1 MWICVFYN
9 VKMRVWWNGYVYL
22 MKRIHVFVYVRI
34 RARWIG
40 PLRLTDCSPC
50 ISWVYVGISRIL
62 CWHFVECS
70 PRIGNLFETHSRNVR
85 NVLVI
90 CMLHI
95 RYAKRGFL
103 RCKSMVFGVQ
113 KGGFYIAKT
122 PFLKCN
128 ILNKEHGTTK
138 CGIIYKV
145 YCHRILML
153 NLAEIRCSGIM
164 VWCAFWFLDMAN
176 TLQNGV

>member
-1 MWICVFYN
+1 MN
-9 VKMRVWWNGYVYL
+9 R
-22 MKRIHVFVYVRI
+22 
-34 RARWIG
+34 
-40 PLRLTDCSPC
+40 PLRLT
-50 ISWVYVGISRIL
+50 
-62 CWHFVECS
+62 ECS
-70 PRIGNLFETHSRNVR
+70 PRIFGMFATHFVGGRCIINNPFETHSRNVR
-85 NVLVI
+85 NVFVI
-90 CMLHI
+90 CVLHI
-95 RYAKRGFL
+95 RRAKVWFL

-113 KGGFYIAKT
+113 KPPFYIAKT

-153 NLAEIRCSGIM
+153 NLLKTRCSGIM
-164 VWCAFWFLDMAN
+164 VRCAFWFLVVAN

>member
-1 MWICVFYN
+1 MN
-9 VKMRVWWNGYVYL
+9 R
-22 MKRIHVFVYVRI
+22 
-34 RARWIG
+34 
-40 PLRLTDCSPC
+40 PLRLTECF
-50 ISWVYVGISRIL
+50 VGV
-62 CWHFVECS
+62 CGVFAMHFVSGRCIINN
-70 PRIGNLFETHSRNVR
+70 PFRMPSRNVR

-90 CMLHI
+90 CVLHI
-95 RYAKRGFL
+95 RRAKVWFL
-103 RCKSMVFGVQ
+103 RHKSMVFGVQ

-122 PFLKCN
+122 HFLKCN

-153 NLAEIRCSGIM
+153 NLAETRCSGIL
-164 VWCAFWFLDMAN
+164 VWCVFWFLDMAN

>member
-1 MWICVFYN
+1 MNW
-9 VKMRVWWNGYVYL
+9 
-22 MKRIHVFVYVRI
+22 
-34 RARWIG
+34 
-40 PLRLTDCSPC
+40 PLRLTECF
-50 ISWVYVGISRIL
+50 VGV
-62 CWHFVECS
+62 CGMFATHFVGGRCIINN
-70 PRIGNLFETHSRNVR
+70 PFETHSRNVR

-95 RYAKRGFL
+95 RRVKVWFL
-103 RCKSMVFGVQ
+103 RYKSMVFGVQ
-113 KGGFYIAKT
+113 KPTFYIAKT
-122 PFLKCN
+122 HFLKCN
-128 ILNKEHGTTK
+128 ILNNEHGTTK

-153 NLAEIRCSGIM
+153 NLVETRCNGIM

>member
-1 MWICVFYN
+1 
-9 VKMRVWWNGYVYL
+9 
-22 MKRIHVFVYVRI
+22 
-34 RARWIG
+34 
-40 PLRLTDCSPC
+40 
-50 ISWVYVGISRIL
+50 
-62 CWHFVECS
+62 
-70 PRIGNLFETHSRNVR
+70 
-85 NVLVI
+85 
-90 CMLHI
+90 MLHI
-95 RYAKRGFL
+95 HHAKVWFL

-113 KGGFYIAKT
+113 KPPFYIAKT

-153 NLAEIRCSGIM
+153 NLAETRCSGIM

-176 TLQNGV
+176 TLHNGL

>member
-1 MWICVFYN
+1 MWICVFN
-9 VKMRVWWNGYVYL
+9 ETDTRFCLCQDTGTMNR
-22 MKRIHVFVYVRI
+22 
-34 RARWIG
+34 
-40 PLRLTDCSPC
+40 PLRLTDCSLC
-50 ISWVYVGISRIL
+50 ISWVYVGISRIV
-62 CWHFVECS
+62 CWHFVEYS
-70 PRIGNLFETHSRNVR
+70 PCNGNLFETHSRNVR

-113 KGGFYIAKT
+113 KPPFYIAKT
-122 PFLKCN
+122 HFLKCN

-145 YCHRILML
+145 YCHCILML
-153 NLAEIRCSGIM
+153 NLAETRCNGTM
-164 VWCAFWFLDMAN
+164 VWCALWFLVVAN

>member
-1 MWICVFYN
+1 M
-9 VKMRVWWNGYVYL
+9 
-22 MKRIHVFVYVRI
+22 
-34 RARWIG
+34 
-40 PLRLTDCSPC
+40 P
-50 ISWVYVGISRIL
+50 
-62 CWHFVECS
+62 
-70 PRIGNLFETHSRNVR
+70 SRNVR
-85 NVLVI
+85 NVFVI

-95 RYAKRGFL
+95 RRVKVWFL
-103 RCKSMVFGVQ
+103 RHKSMVFGVQ
-113 KGGFYIAKT
+113 KPPFYIAKT

-153 NLAEIRCSGIM
+153 NLAETRCSGIL

>member
-1 MWICVFYN
+1 MVFCHVPFLFFIVICN
-9 VKMRVWWNGYVYL
+9 V
-22 MKRIHVFVYVRI
+22 IA
-34 RARWIG
+34 ARLNCFGNLSAAVGDRFIV
-40 PLRLTDCSPC
+40 PTYTYSPC
-50 ISWVYVGISRIL
+50 N
-62 CWHFVECS
+62 
-70 PRIGNLFETHSRNVR
+70 GNLFETHSRNVR
-85 NVLVI
+85 NVFILCV
-90 CMLHI
+90 LHI

-128 ILNKEHGTTK
+128 ILNKEHGTPK
-138 CGIIYKV
+138 CAIIYKV

-153 NLAEIRCSGIM
+153 NLAETRCSGIM
-164 VWCAFWFLDMAN
+164 VWCAFCFLDMAN

>member
-1 MWICVFYN
+1 
-9 VKMRVWWNGYVYL
+9 
-22 MKRIHVFVYVRI
+22 
-34 RARWIG
+34 
-40 PLRLTDCSPC
+40 
-50 ISWVYVGISRIL
+50 
-62 CWHFVECS
+62 
-70 PRIGNLFETHSRNVR
+70 
-85 NVLVI
+85 
-90 CMLHI
+90 
-95 RYAKRGFL
+95 
-103 RCKSMVFGVQ
+103 MVFALQ
-113 KGGFYIAKT
+113 KYGFWRAKT

-153 NLAEIRCSGIM
+153 NLAETRCSGIM